1 MTLPLVK
8 VKTKYQ
14 VTLPTAIRRKAGLA
28 VGDLLDAKIE
38 GKKITL
44 TPKSIIDRGL
54 AESLEDFKKGRYYG
68 PFDSAEDMIRSLR
81 QRPKRKV
88 QKSKRS

>member
-1 MTLPLVK
+1 MPLVK

-14 VTLPTAIRRKAGLA
+14 VTLPTDIRRKAGLA
-28 VGDLLDAKIE
+28 VGDLLEAKIE

>member
-1 MTLPLVK
+1 MPLVK

-14 VTLPTAIRRKAGLA
+14 VTLPTDIRRKAGLA
-28 VGDLLDAKIE
+28 VGDLLEAKIE

-44 TPKSIIDRGL
+44 TPKSIVDRGL
-54 AESLEDFKKGRYYG
+54 AESLENFKKGRYYG

-81 QRPKRKV
+81 QRPKRK
-88 QKSKRS
+88 SKRALK

>member
-1 MTLPLVK
+1 M
-8 VKTKYQ
+8 
-14 VTLPTAIRRKAGLA
+14 
-28 VGDLLDAKIE
+28 GDLLEAKIE

-81 QRPKRKV
+81 QRPKRK
-88 QKSKRS
+88 SKRALK